1 MIANILSIAK
11 QAIDNIIQYIADN
24 PYIYYTLLIGV
35 AICTAY
41 WIYAVKQIFFTPCEG
56 CMNGGH
62 EIPISTKE
70 GYQDLNLETVGDKLP
85 AAAQGLAMEGTPE
98 LDSQVTGLPLANQQP
113 LNTIPAEPVTTTT
126 TPTTTTEPET
136 TTTMSET
143 TTTTEQ
149 ATTTTMPETTT
160 TTTEP
165 ETTTTTTTIPAVTI
179 RYVNLADLENK
190 KESQSAAMYL
200 SA

>member
-1 MIANILSIAK
+1 MTAKDTVINGLLDEWISFFKTLITDHWFTILIIIAVISAVLVAK
-11 QAIDNIIQYIADN
+11 Q
-24 PYIYYTLLIGV
+24 V
-35 AICTAY
+35 
-41 WIYAVKQIFFTPCEG
+41 FFTPC
-56 CMNGGH
+56 
-62 EIPISTKE
+62 E
-70 GYQDLNLETVGDKLP
+70 GYQDLNLEAVGNKLP
-85 AAAQGLAMEGTPE
+85 AEAQGLAMDGTPE

-113 LNTIPAEPVTTTT
+113 LNTIPAEPETTTT

-143 TTTTEQ
+143 TTEPDTTTTEP